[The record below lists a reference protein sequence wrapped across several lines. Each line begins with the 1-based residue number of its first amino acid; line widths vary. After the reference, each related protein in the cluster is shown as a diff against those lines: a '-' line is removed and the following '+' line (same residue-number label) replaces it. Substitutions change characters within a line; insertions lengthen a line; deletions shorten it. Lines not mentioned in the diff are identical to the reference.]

1 MTTLL
6 IVEDEI
12 KTGTY
17 LKQGLQE
24 AGYDVTLVNDG
35 RQGLEHILQQRYD
48 LIILDV
54 MLPSLDGWDILRQM
68 RMARHEE
75 PVLFLTA
82 RDNVSEKIKGL
93 DLGADDYLLKP
104 FDFAELL
111 ARIRTQLRRNR
122 SLASG
127 MYEIADL
134 VMDISR
140 RSVSR
145 SGKKIHLSTKEFVL
159 LELLLQHRGEV
170 LPRNLISSLVWNINF
185 ESDTNVIDV
194 AVRRLRSKVDDD
206 FSPKL
211 IHTVRGIGYVLEIRE
226 E

>member
-1 MTTLL
+1 MTTML
-6 IVEDEI
+6 IVEDEL

-35 RQGLEHILQQRYD
+35 RQGLEHILRQHYD

-54 MLPSLDGWDILRQM
+54 MLPSMDGWDILQQM

-111 ARIRTQLRRNR
+111 ARIRTLLMRNR
-122 SLASG
+122 TQASG
-127 MYEIADL
+127 NHSIADL
-134 VMDISR
+134 IMDASR
-140 RSVSR
+140 RTVSR

-159 LELLLQHRGEV
+159 LELLLQRTGEV
-170 LPRNLISSLVWNINF
+170 LPRNLLSSLVWNINF

-206 FSPKL
+206 FTPKL

>member
-1 MTTLL
+1 MTTIL
-6 IVEDEI
+6 IVEDEV
-12 KTGTY
+12 KTGSY

-24 AGYDVTLVNDG
+24 AGYDVTLVDDG

-54 MLPSLDGWDILRQM
+54 MLPSMDGWDILQQM

-82 RDNVSEKIKGL
+82 KDNVSEKIKGL

-111 ARIRTQLRRNR
+111 ARIRTLLRRNR
-122 SLASG
+122 SLTSG
-127 MYEIADL
+127 THEIADL
-134 VMDISR
+134 VMDIAR
-140 RSVSR
+140 RSVAR
-145 SGKKIHLSTKEFVL
+145 SGRKIHLSSKEFVL
-159 LELLLQHRGEV
+159 LELLLQRTGEV

>member
-1 MTTLL
+1 MTTML
-6 IVEDEI
+6 IVEDEL

-35 RQGLEHILQQRYD
+35 RQGLEHILRQHYD

-54 MLPSLDGWDILRQM
+54 MLPSMDGWDILQQM

-111 ARIRTQLRRNR
+111 ARIRMLLRRNR
-122 SLASG
+122 TQASG
-127 MYEIADL
+127 NHSIADL
-134 VMDISR
+134 IMDASR
-140 RSVSR
+140 RTVSR

-159 LELLLQHRGEV
+159 LELLLQRTGEV
-170 LPRNLISSLVWNINF
+170 LPRNLLSSLVWNINF

-206 FSPKL
+206 FTPKL

>member
-1 MTTLL
+1 MTTML
-6 IVEDEI
+6 IVEDEL

-24 AGYDVTLVNDG
+24 AGYEVTLVHDG

-54 MLPSLDGWDILRQM
+54 MLPSMDGWDILRQM

-111 ARIRTQLRRNR
+111 ARVRMLLRRNR
-122 SLASG
+122 MQASG
-127 MYEIADL
+127 THRIADL
-134 VMDISR
+134 VMDVAR

-145 SGKKIHLSTKEFVL
+145 SGKKIHLSSKEFVL
-159 LELLLQHRGEV
+159 LELLLQRTGEI
-170 LPRNLISSLVWNINF
+170 LPRSLISSLVWNINF
-185 ESDTNVIDV
+185 DSDTNVIDV

-206 FSPKL
+206 FTPKL

-226 E
+226 D

>member
-1 MTTLL
+1 MTTML
-6 IVEDEI
+6 IVEDEL

-17 LKQGLQE
+17 LKQGLLE

-35 RQGLEHILQQRYD
+35 RQGLEHILRQHYD

-54 MLPSLDGWDILRQM
+54 MLPSMDGWDILQQM

-111 ARIRTQLRRNR
+111 ARIRTLLRRNR
-122 SLASG
+122 TQTSG
-127 MYEIADL
+127 THRIADL
-134 VMDISR
+134 VMDVTR
-140 RSVSR
+140 RSR
-145 SGKKIHLSTKEFVL
+145 T
-159 LELLLQHRGEV
+159 GEV
-170 LPRNLISSLVWNINF
+170 LPRSLLSSLVWNINF

-206 FSPKL
+206 FTPKL

>member
-134 VMDISR
+134 MMDISR

-159 LELLLQHRGEV
+159 LELLLQRRGEV

>member
-145 SGKKIHLSTKEFVL
+145 SGKK
-159 LELLLQHRGEV
+159 
-170 LPRNLISSLVWNINF
+170 NSSVHKRVC
-185 ESDTNVIDV
+185 S
-194 AVRRLRSKVDDD
+194 A
-206 FSPKL
+206 
-211 IHTVRGIGYVLEIRE
+211 
-226 E
+226 

>member
-1 MTTLL
+1 MTTML
-6 IVEDEI
+6 IVEDEL

-35 RQGLEHILQQRYD
+35 RQGLEHILRQHYD

-54 MLPSLDGWDILRQM
+54 MLPSMDGWDILQQM

-111 ARIRTQLRRNR
+111 ARIRTLLRRNR
-122 SLASG
+122 TQASG
-127 MYEIADL
+127 NHGIADL
-134 VMDISR
+134 IMDATR
-140 RSVSR
+140 RTVSR

-159 LELLLQHRGEV
+159 LELLLQRTGEV
-170 LPRNLISSLVWNINF
+170 LPRNLLSSLVWNIDF

-206 FSPKL
+206 FTPKL

>member
-6 IVEDEI
+6 IVEDEL
-12 KTGTY
+12 KTGIC
-17 LKQGLQE
+17 LKQGLEE
-24 AGYDVTLVNDG
+24 AGYEVTLVNDG
-35 RQGLEHILQQRYD
+35 RQGLEHILQQHYD

-54 MLPSLDGWDILRQM
+54 MLPSLEGWEILQQM

-82 RDNVSEKIKGL
+82 KDNVSDKIKGL

-111 ARIRTQLRRNR
+111 ARVRTLLRRNR
-122 SLASG
+122 VLSSV
-127 MYEIADL
+127 MYEVADL
-134 VMDISR
+134 VMDVPR
-140 RSVSR
+140 RSVTR
-145 SGKKIHLSTKEFVL
+145 SGRKIHLSSKEFVL
-159 LELLLQHRGEV
+159 LELLLQRQGEI

-185 ESDTNVIDV
+185 ECDTNVIDV
-194 AVRRLRSKVDDD
+194 AIRRLRSKIDDD
-206 FSPKL
+206 YSPKL

>member
-1 MTTLL
+1 MSSIL
-6 IVEDEI
+6 IVEDEL

-17 LKQGLQE
+17 LRQGLQE
-24 AGYDVTLVNDG
+24 AGYNVTLVNDG
-35 RQGLEHILQQRYD
+35 LQGLEHILKQRYD
-48 LIILDV
+48 LIILDI
-54 MLPSLDGWDILRQM
+54 MLPSMDGWDILRQM

-82 RDNVSEKIKGL
+82 KDNISEKIRGL

-122 SLASG
+122 SQTGGILT
-127 MYEIADL
+127 IADL
-134 VMDISR
+134 TIDVAR

-145 SGKKIHLSTKEFVL
+145 SRKRIHLSSKEFSL
-159 LELLLQHRGEV
+159 LELLLQRRGEV
-170 LPRNLISSLVWNINF
+170 LPRNLLSSLVWNINF

-194 AVRRLRSKVDDD
+194 AVRRLRSKIDDD

>member
-1 MTTLL
+1 MNSIL
-6 IVEDEI
+6 IVEDEL

-17 LKQGLQE
+17 LRQGLQE
-24 AGYDVTLVNDG
+24 AGYNVTLVNDG
-35 RQGLEHILQQRYD
+35 LQGLEHILKQRYD
-48 LIILDV
+48 LIILDI
-54 MLPSLDGWDILRQM
+54 MLPSMDGWDILRQM

-82 RDNVSEKIKGL
+82 KDNISEKIRGL

-122 SLASG
+122 SQTGGILT
-127 MYEIADL
+127 IADL
-134 VMDISR
+134 TIDVAR

-145 SGKKIHLSTKEFVL
+145 SGKRIHLSSKEFSL
-159 LELLLQHRGEV
+159 LELLLQRRGEV
-170 LPRNLISSLVWNINF
+170 LPRNLLSSLVWNINF

-194 AVRRLRSKVDDD
+194 AVRRLRSKIDDD

>member
-1 MTTLL
+1 MSSIL
-6 IVEDEI
+6 IVEDEL

-17 LKQGLQE
+17 LRQGLQE
-24 AGYDVTLVNDG
+24 AGYNVTLVNDG
-35 RQGLEHILQQRYD
+35 LQGLEHILKQRYD
-48 LIILDV
+48 LIILDI
-54 MLPSLDGWDILRQM
+54 MLPSMDGWDILRQM
-68 RMARHEE
+68 RMAHHEE

-82 RDNVSEKIKGL
+82 KDNISEKIRGL

-122 SLASG
+122 SQTGGILT
-127 MYEIADL
+127 IADL
-134 VMDISR
+134 TIDVAR

-145 SGKKIHLSTKEFVL
+145 SGKRIHLSSKEFSL
-159 LELLLQHRGEV
+159 LELLLQRRGEV
-170 LPRNLISSLVWNINF
+170 LPRNLLSSLVWNINF

-194 AVRRLRSKVDDD
+194 AVRRLRSKIDDD

>member
-1 MTTLL
+1 MTTIL
-6 IVEDEI
+6 IVEDEV
-12 KTGTY
+12 KTGSY

-24 AGYDVTLVNDG
+24 AGYDVTLVDDG

-54 MLPSLDGWDILRQM
+54 MLPSMDGWDILQQM

-82 RDNVSEKIKGL
+82 KDNVSEKIKGL

-111 ARIRTQLRRNR
+111 ARIRTLLRRNR
-122 SLASG
+122 SLTSG
-127 MYEIADL
+127 THEIADL
-134 VMDISR
+134 VMDIPR
-140 RSVSR
+140 RSVAR
-145 SGKKIHLSTKEFVL
+145 SGRKIHLSSKEFVL
-159 LELLLQHRGEV
+159 LELLLQRTGEV

>member
-1 MTTLL
+1 MTTML
-6 IVEDEI
+6 IVEDEL

-35 RQGLEHILQQRYD
+35 RQGLEHILRQHYD

-54 MLPSLDGWDILRQM
+54 MLPSMDGWDILQQM

-111 ARIRTQLRRNR
+111 ARIRTLLRRNR
-122 SLASG
+122 TQASG
-127 MYEIADL
+127 NHSIADL
-134 VMDISR
+134 IMDASR
-140 RSVSR
+140 RTVSR
-145 SGKKIHLSTKEFVL
+145 SGKKFTCLPKSLCCLSCCYSEPGRFCQETCFPPWSGILILKAIPMSL
-159 LELLLQHRGEV
+159 T
-170 LPRNLISSLVWNINF
+170 LPSGGFAAR
-185 ESDTNVIDV
+185 
-194 AVRRLRSKVDDD
+194 
-206 FSPKL
+206 
-211 IHTVRGIGYVLEIRE
+211 
-226 E
+226 

>member
-1 MTTLL
+1 
-6 IVEDEI
+6 
-12 KTGTY
+12 
-17 LKQGLQE
+17 
-24 AGYDVTLVNDG
+24 
-35 RQGLEHILQQRYD
+35 
-48 LIILDV
+48 
-54 MLPSLDGWDILRQM
+54 
-68 RMARHEE
+68 
-75 PVLFLTA
+75 
-82 RDNVSEKIKGL
+82 
-93 DLGADDYLLKP
+93 
-104 FDFAELL
+104 
-111 ARIRTQLRRNR
+111 
-122 SLASG
+122 

-159 LELLLQHRGEV
+159 LELLLQRRGEV

>member
-6 IVEDEI
+6 IVEDEL

-17 LKQGLQE
+17 LKLGLEE

-48 LIILDV
+48 LIVLDI
-54 MLPSLDGWDILRQM
+54 MLPSMDGWDILQQM

-82 RDNVSEKIKGL
+82 KDHVSEKIKGL

-111 ARIRTQLRRNR
+111 ARIRTLLRRNR
-122 SLASG
+122 ALSSG
-127 MYEIADL
+127 THEIADL
-134 VMDISR
+134 VMDVTR
-140 RSVSR
+140 RNVTR
-145 SGKKIHLSTKEFVL
+145 SGRKIHLSSKEFVL
-159 LELLLQHRGEV
+159 LELLLQRHGEV

-185 ESDTNVIDV
+185 ENDTNVIDV

>member
-1 MTTLL
+1 MTTML
-6 IVEDEI
+6 IVEDEL

-35 RQGLEHILQQRYD
+35 RQGLEHILRQHYD

-54 MLPSLDGWDILRQM
+54 MLPSMDGWDILQQM

-111 ARIRTQLRRNR
+111 ARIRTLLRRNR
-122 SLASG
+122 TQASG
-127 MYEIADL
+127 NHSIADL
-134 VMDISR
+134 IMDATR
-140 RSVSR
+140 RTVSR

-159 LELLLQHRGEV
+159 LELLLQRTGEV
-170 LPRNLISSLVWNINF
+170 LPRNLLSSLVWNINF

-206 FSPKL
+206 FTPKL

>member
-24 AGYDVTLVNDG
+24 AGYDVTLVSDG
-35 RQGLEHILQQRYD
+35 RQGLAHILQQRYD

-122 SLASG
+122 SVSSG
-127 MYEIADL
+127 TSEIADL

-140 RSVSR
+140 RTVSR

-159 LELLLQHRGEV
+159 LELLLQRQGEV

-194 AVRRLRSKVDDD
+194 AVRRLRSKVDDG

-211 IHTVRGIGYVLEIRE
+211 IHTVRGIGYVLEMRDE
-226 E
+226 

>member
-1 MTTLL
+1 MSSIL
-6 IVEDEI
+6 IVEDEL

-17 LKQGLQE
+17 LRQGLQE
-24 AGYDVTLVNDG
+24 AGYNVTLVNDG
-35 RQGLEHILQQRYD
+35 LQGLEHILKQRYD
-48 LIILDV
+48 LIILDI
-54 MLPSLDGWDILRQM
+54 MLPSMDGWDILRQM

-82 RDNVSEKIKGL
+82 KDNINEKIRGL

-122 SLASG
+122 SQTGGILT
-127 MYEIADL
+127 IADL
-134 VMDISR
+134 TIDVAR

-145 SGKKIHLSTKEFVL
+145 SGKRIHLSSKEFSL
-159 LELLLQHRGEV
+159 LELLLQRRGEV
-170 LPRNLISSLVWNINF
+170 LPRNLLSSLVWNINF

-194 AVRRLRSKVDDD
+194 AVRRLRSKIDDD

>member
-1 MTTLL
+1 MISIL
-6 IVEDEI
+6 IVEDEL

-17 LKQGLQE
+17 LRQGLQE
-24 AGYDVTLVNDG
+24 AGYNVTLVNDG
-35 RQGLEHILQQRYD
+35 LQGLEHILKQRYD
-48 LIILDV
+48 LIILDI
-54 MLPSLDGWDILRQM
+54 MLPSMDGWDILRQM

-82 RDNVSEKIKGL
+82 KDNISEKIRGL

-122 SLASG
+122 SQTGGILT
-127 MYEIADL
+127 IADL
-134 VMDISR
+134 TIDVAR

-145 SGKKIHLSTKEFVL
+145 SGKRIHLSSKEFSL
-159 LELLLQHRGEV
+159 LELLLQRRGEV
-170 LPRNLISSLVWNINF
+170 LPRNLLSSLVWNINF
-185 ESDTNVIDV
+185 ESDTNAIDV
-194 AVRRLRSKVDDD
+194 AVRRLRSKIDDD

>member
-1 MTTLL
+1 MSSIL
-6 IVEDEI
+6 IVEDEL

-17 LKQGLQE
+17 LRQGLQE
-24 AGYDVTLVNDG
+24 AGYNVTLVNDG
-35 RQGLEHILQQRYD
+35 LQGLEHILKQRYD
-48 LIILDV
+48 LIILDI
-54 MLPSLDGWDILRQM
+54 MLPSMDGWDILRQM

-82 RDNVSEKIKGL
+82 KDNISEKIRGL

-122 SLASG
+122 SQTGGILT
-127 MYEIADL
+127 IADL
-134 VMDISR
+134 TIDVAR

-145 SGKKIHLSTKEFVL
+145 SGKRIHLSSKEFSL
-159 LELLLQHRGEV
+159 LELLLQRRGEV
-170 LPRNLISSLVWNINF
+170 LPRNLLSSLVWNINF

-194 AVRRLRSKVDDD
+194 AVRRLRSKIDDD